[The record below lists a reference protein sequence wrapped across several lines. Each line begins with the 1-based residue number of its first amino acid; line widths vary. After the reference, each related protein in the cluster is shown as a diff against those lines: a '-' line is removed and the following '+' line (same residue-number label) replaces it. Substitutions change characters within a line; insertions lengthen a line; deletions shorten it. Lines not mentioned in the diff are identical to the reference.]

1 MKTISRAE
9 QETVI
14 RWDAEEN
21 IAHIDTANP
30 ATIRKLD
37 KLVKAYPDIY
47 RCVRIDR
54 EYLAKRYTCSASF
67 FRIGKPAS
75 EAVRAASRAKAKN
88 LPRAANSTVNLDVG
102 RR

>member
-37 KLVKAYPDIY
+37 KLVEAYPDIY
-47 RCVRIDR
+47 RCVRADR

-67 FRIGKPAS
+67 IRVGKPAS

-88 LPRAANSTVNLDVG
+88 LPRTANSTANLDVG